1 MRSVVK
7 FVLPLLFTVAAAPAG
22 AADLAVSNAW
32 FRALPGGLPA
42 GGYFSLQN
50 SGSAPLELTGA
61 KSSACKTLML
71 HQSTENNGMS
81 RMNDVRSLTV
91 PAGGSIT
98 FAPGGY
104 HLMCMNP
111 TAAMTPGK
119 SVPVSLLF
127 SNGTQ
132 TEANFAVKNAAGN

>member
-1 MRSVVK
+1 MRSAVR
-7 FVLPLLFTVAAAPAG
+7 FLVLLLLAAGTAPAS
-22 AADLAVSNAW
+22 AADLTISKAW

-42 GGYFSLQN
+42 GGYFSLAN

-61 KSSACKTLML
+61 KSAACGMLML

-81 RMNDVRSLTV
+81 RMDDIRSLTV

-104 HLMCMNP
+104 HLMCMDAKP
-111 TAAMTPGK
+111 AIKPGNTVRVTL
-119 SVPVSLLF
+119 SF
-127 SNGTQ
+127 ANGMRA
-132 TEANFAVKNAAGN
+132 EADFAVKNAAGR